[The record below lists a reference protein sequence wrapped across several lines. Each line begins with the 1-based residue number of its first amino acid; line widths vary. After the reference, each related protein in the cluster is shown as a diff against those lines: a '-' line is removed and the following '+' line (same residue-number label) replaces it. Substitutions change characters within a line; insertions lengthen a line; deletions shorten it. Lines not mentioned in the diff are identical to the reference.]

1 MLILVTILSRQESP
15 QLKFGYIKISFI
27 YIYIKIVYAV
37 KRCFSCKK
45 KIVHFLKQ
53 LPVYSI
59 SLKSHSWSVDHR
71 TLSGIIKFDSAVK
84 SAVIRFESAV

>member
-45 KIVHFLKQ
+45 NRSFFENSFLFTQ
-53 LPVYSI
+53 
-59 SLKSHSWSVDHR
+59 
-71 TLSGIIKFDSAVK
+71 
-84 SAVIRFESAV
+84 